1 MAFTSPTL
9 QTRLAA
15 TTHRAIHRAVLAAAV
30 GLLSTVVPSV
40 SSAQRIAP
48 PVVDYLESV
57 NPDGSITRIPIPKKN
72 PFDLFA
78 AEDEAMGSIRGV
90 GTFRSGV
97 SNRGG
102 PNSENQGTSFVT
114 GHRMVGPG
122 YNNYVFFQ
130 MGFAAAAPPTE
141 FRKIRAVHPGIN
153 NMAGSLGYTALMWE
167 TLVSQNLRWG
177 AADGN
182 FGKSFR
188 GTTSLFT
195 NGGCRDDE
203 SFFRE
208 GFSLLAMRD
217 CPDTWG
223 SEGFKGKL
231 VVPDSIWAN
240 TFAANRNGFRWDDWR
255 VSPTRLEQNN
265 YLGSHSTYGF
275 MSDYYRE
282 QKLRFGSVI
291 PGGAGTPTS
300 QGYPLGLEL
309 RIDVYQFSGPAT
321 RNTQFYQ
328 VQMVNKSAAVYGTG
342 IDYDS
347 LYFGTLPGMLF
358 GGTTGQT
365 AAVYFDFGSNT
376 MYATKGNTSGNCS
389 GSYPRRYVNTA
400 VGACA
405 NTNAF
410 LRGVYAIT
418 ILKSPLG
425 DVRNKLFTNNPNGPY
440 YNPTSPLA
448 DDTITFNHSHH
459 NSVNTHTLSVNR
471 SMRSAFGYLSSTEQN
486 WLDGRNPSDI
496 AINTW
501 VNMVQ
506 PEEWSGTYPALAD
519 VKFNKFV
526 PGATVNPATG
536 RNFGGWDYN
545 NDGVQD
551 TISVPT
557 CGKFGCAVLYSDTI
571 AGGFQNNYGN
581 IMNTLT
587 AGPFKLR
594 ANDTTQF
601 LFAFSH
607 GVDSTAVRLA
617 VEGATNSYLT
627 NYAGPQP
634 FQYPAVVAGKAYSL
648 ESAELIDSTRFGI
661 ADASVGARITFRYP
675 YINPVDPFMVGLVA
689 KIRRD
694 SAAGV
699 AATRRLLRLNPG
711 IVDRLNARAQDNLSG
726 VYVFKTCDGGA
737 TFTTTT
743 NNAATCVSSIT
754 RTIDGGQAAFAYR
767 PLQTVLYTNGVPAS
781 GSFNEFVQAGKI
793 YGYSFVTRTR
803 GFADFPKLIDSTDTG
818 LALTDVQTAFGF
830 PLDTINST
838 LATSGPAS
846 ATIYAPITNTAG
858 RVFAKIDT
866 STIRG
871 NATQPVQ
878 IDAVSNDVNGT
889 TRLLFGNQFIVR
901 KTLDTVTNAQTTTVN
916 VRHVIPRASATV
928 AGPAVANFVA
938 RDQSF
943 TVNQN
948 IPIRAGA
955 AISSGT
961 FRGLTGS
968 SRIFV
973 DTLVPAA
980 NSLGYLWVTG
990 DNKPIFLLSDLG
1002 WTNSALAANQARD
1015 QAGSPTYPGFSA
1027 IPYDSS
1033 NTATGFRRELVNG
1046 VTARDRNFVL
1056 RGANDTLSNAGRNFI
1071 VQVQGNFIPPGT
1083 TTALTGNKRI
1093 KGGSFELTWQT
1104 DPWGPRAPFRLDP
1117 VTSLQGEVNTSLA
1130 DVASKSTTISET
1142 SAAVG
1147 ALVGATAA
1155 RPLVRVRIP
1164 FTMTFTDPVANRKET
1179 VKFAMLRR
1187 PGGNTRLLGS
1197 GNDTVRVSIPDSI
1210 WMPGDTLIALQKVER
1225 DSIVGTGATAF
1236 TVVQPDGADGFR
1248 TIPVLVDSI
1257 GLNKFV
1263 VACNGGTTASG
1274 TRPAADDKSCNPL
1287 VILSRGATPSGG
1299 YLAVQ
1304 PGWRQ
1309 VFELTR
1315 TFDVRSEVQ
1324 LVATPFSTKPVI
1336 NAADLGKV
1344 SVVPNPYVVRS
1355 DVDNLNGR
1363 TPTPRIYF
1371 TGVPEQGVLR
1381 IYSVSGQFL
1390 QELTWTKSDLTYSGN
1405 NASTGDLPYNL
1416 RSREGLDLSSGLY
1429 LYVLTATGSSGK
1441 DQIQRGKFVIIR

>member
-1 MAFTSPTL
+1 MVLTQLIPTARSVTTS
-9 QTRLAA
+9 Q
-15 TTHRAIHRAVLAAAV
+15 RAVRRAALVAAV
-30 GLLSTVVPSV
+30 GLFGSVLPSV
-40 SSAQRIAP
+40 LQASAQAAQI
-48 PVVDYLESV
+48 VDYIESV
-57 NPDGSITRIPIPKKN
+57 NPDGSITRIPIPKKTG
-72 PFDLFA
+72 FDLFA
-78 AEDEAMGSIRGV
+78 AEDEAMGAIRGT
-90 GTFRSGV
+90 GSFRSGI

-102 PNSENQGTSFVT
+102 PNSENQGSSFVT

-122 YNNYVFFQ
+122 YNSYVFFQ

-141 FRKIRAVHPGIN
+141 FRKIRAVYPGIN
-153 NMAGSLGYTALMWE
+153 GMAGSLGYTALMWE
-167 TLVSQNLRWG
+167 TLVSSNLRWG

-182 FGKSFR
+182 FGKTFR

-203 SFFRE
+203 TFFRE

-231 VVPDSIWAN
+231 VVPDSVWAN
-240 TFAANRNGFRWDDWR
+240 TYAANPSGFRWDDWR
-255 VSPTRLEQNN
+255 ISPSRLEQNN
-265 YLGSHSTYGF
+265 FLGSQSTYGF

-282 QKLRFGSVI
+282 QKLRFGSVV
-291 PGGAGTPTS
+291 PGGTGTPTS

-309 RIDVYQFSGPAT
+309 RIDAYQFSGPAT

-328 VQMVNKSAAVYGTG
+328 VRMVNKSADVYGTG

-358 GGTTGQT
+358 GGFGGQT
-365 AAVYFDFGSNT
+365 ASVYFDFGSNT

-389 GSYPRRYVNTA
+389 TSYPRRYVNTG
-400 VGACA
+400 VGACN
-405 NTNAF
+405 NTSAF
-410 LRGVYAIT
+410 GRGVYAIT
-418 ILKSPLG
+418 ILKSPMG
-425 DVRNKLFTNNPNGPY
+425 DVRNKLFSNNPNSPY
-440 YNPTSPLA
+440 YNPSSPFA

-459 NSVNTHTLSVNR
+459 NSVTTHTLSLNR

-496 AINTW
+496 AVNSW

-506 PEEWSGTYPALAD
+506 PEEWSGSYPALAD

-526 PGATVNPATG
+526 PGTTLNPATG
-536 RNFGGWDYN
+536 RNFGSWDYN

-557 CGKFGCAVLYSDTI
+557 CGKFGCAKLYSDTI

-587 AGPFKLR
+587 AGPFKLK

-601 LFAFSH
+601 LYAFSH
-607 GVDSTAVRLA
+607 GTDSTAVRLA

-634 FQYPAVVAGKAYSL
+634 FQYPTVVAGKTYSL

-675 YINPVDPFMVGLVA
+675 YISPIDPFMVGLVN

-694 SAAGV
+694 STAGD
-699 AATRRLLRLNPG
+699 ATTRRLLRLNPG
-711 IVDRLNARAQDNLSG
+711 ILDRLSARAQDNLSS
-726 VYVFKTCDGGA
+726 VYVFKTCDGGT

-743 NNAATCVSSIT
+743 GNAATCVSSIT
-754 RTIDGGQAAFAYR
+754 RTIDGGQAAFAFR
-767 PLQTVLYTNGVPAS
+767 PFQQVLYTNGVPAS

-803 GFADFPKLIDSTDTG
+803 GFSDFPKLIDSTATG

-858 RVFAKIDT
+858 RVFARVDT

-871 NATQPVQ
+871 NATQPIQ
-878 IDAVSNDVNGT
+878 IDAVSNDVSGT
-889 TRLLFGNQFIVR
+889 TRMVFGNQFIVR
-901 KTLDTVTNAQTTTVN
+901 KTIDTATNAQTTTIN
-916 VRHVIPRASATV
+916 VRHVIPRAAGTP
-928 AGPAVANFVA
+928 AGPAEVNFVA

-943 TVNQN
+943 TINQN
-948 IPIRAGA
+948 IPVRSGANILAGTPRANA
-955 AISSGT
+955 
-961 FRGLTGS
+961 GS
-968 SRIFV
+968 ARVFV
-973 DTLVPAA
+973 DTLVPAG

-1002 WTNSALAANQARD
+1002 WTNAAFAANQARD

-1027 IPYDSS
+1027 VPYDSS
-1033 NTATGFRRELVNG
+1033 NSASGFRRELVNG

-1056 RGANDTLSNAGRNFI
+1056 RGANDTLSNAGRNF
-1071 VQVQGNFIPPGT
+1071 VPQVQGNFIAGT
-1083 TTALTGNKRI
+1083 VTATNKRI
-1093 KGGSFELTWQT
+1093 KGGSYELTWQT

-1117 VTSLQGEVNTSLA
+1117 VASLQGEVTTSLA
-1130 DVASKSTTISET
+1130 DVASKATTISET

-1164 FTMTFTDPVANRKET
+1164 FSMTFTDPVANRKET

-1197 GNDTVRVSIPDSI
+1197 GNDTVRVAVPDSI
-1210 WMPGDTLIALQKVER
+1210 WLPGDTLIALQKVER
-1225 DSIVGTGATAF
+1225 DSIVGTGATAYV
-1236 TVVQPDGADGFR
+1236 VVQADGTGGFR
-1248 TIPVLVDSI
+1248 PIPVLVDSI

-1274 TRPAADDKSCNPL
+1274 LRPATDDKTCNPL
-1287 VILSRGATPSGG
+1287 VILSRGASPSGG

-1315 TFDVRSEVQ
+1315 TFDARSEVQ
-1324 LVATPFSTKPVI
+1324 LVATPFTTKPVI
-1336 NAADLGKV
+1336 SKADLNKV

-1355 DVDNLNGR
+1355 DIDNLNGR

-1371 TGVPEQGVLR
+1371 TGVPEEGILR
-1381 IYSVSGQFL
+1381 VYSVSGQFL
-1390 QELTWTKSDLTYSGN
+1390 QELTWKKSDLTYSGN
-1405 NASTGDLPYNL
+1405 NASTGDLPFNL
-1416 RSREGLDLSSGLY
+1416 RTREGLDMSSGLY
-1429 LYVLTATGSSGK
+1429 LYVLTATGVSGN